1 MKIYIINQ
9 YDIEPWETYYDG
21 IHAIFSTKEKAERYL
36 AEFGLGP
43 HYEDEGLCLGY
54 YLSDRIEEWEVA

>member
-36 AEFGLGP
+36 EEFGLGP
-43 HYEDEGLCLGY
+43 HYEDEDLSLGY
-54 YLSDRIEEWEVA
+54 YLSDRIVEWEVA